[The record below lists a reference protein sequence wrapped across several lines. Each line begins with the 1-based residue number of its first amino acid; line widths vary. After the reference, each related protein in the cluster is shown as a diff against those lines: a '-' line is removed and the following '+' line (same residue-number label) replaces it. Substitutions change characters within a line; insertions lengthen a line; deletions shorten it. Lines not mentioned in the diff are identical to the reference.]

1 MMQESLDSRQI
12 EWRFADEWNV
22 ISEGERE
29 VGVSMHG
36 PSAPLCV
43 CARACVCELQVC
55 GLWVTQKA
63 ASMVPPALA
72 GKAQAMGGRDPE
84 TRKKRTADSLYLPTR
99 LVYLRQKGTVP
110 W

>member
-1 MMQESLDSRQI
+1 
-12 EWRFADEWNV
+12 
-22 ISEGERE
+22 
-29 VGVSMHG
+29 
-36 PSAPLCV
+36 
-43 CARACVCELQVC
+43 
-55 GLWVTQKA
+55 
-63 ASMVPPALA
+63 MVPPALA